1 MEHTIK
7 MIAARER
14 INPRIRWHGAPK
26 VCKHILEKVELDP
39 ERHCLVARVKVR
51 WMKMTRK
58 RLVRLLMAIGI
69 HARDAQ
75 DLARI
80 ANERDIPY
88 PMAFEIVC
96 GPAIGPDEPEESE

>member
-26 VCKHILEKVELDP
+26 VRKHILEKVEFDQ
-39 ERHCLVARVKVR
+39 EMKCLAARVKVR

-58 RLVRLLMAIGI
+58 RFVRLLMAIGI
-69 HARDAQ
+69 HARDAYM
-75 DLARI
+75 LAGV
-80 ANERDIPY
+80 AHERGIPY
-88 PMAFEIVC
+88 PMAFELVC
-96 GPAIGPDEPEESE
+96 KAATEDEEPEESE